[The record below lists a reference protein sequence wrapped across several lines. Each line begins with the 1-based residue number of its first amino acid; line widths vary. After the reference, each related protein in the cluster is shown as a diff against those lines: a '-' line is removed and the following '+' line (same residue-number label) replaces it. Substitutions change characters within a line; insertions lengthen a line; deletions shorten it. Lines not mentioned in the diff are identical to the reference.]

1 MDKVSPI
8 YNNIVQQIK
17 SAILETRTE
26 GIFGIKYQ
34 KNETIL

>member
-1 MDKVSPI
+1 MDKVSSI

-26 GIFGIKYQ
+26 GIFSDKH
-34 KNETIL
+34 